1 MTEEVQ
7 EVQLSLNDIAA
18 VVQVID
24 VVTKRGAFEGSELE
38 AVGILRNR
46 FAKFVESK
54 QPPAAEAEGG
64 PEVEQVQAE
73 PVE

>member
-1 MTEEVQ
+1 MSEEI
-7 EVQLSLNDIAA
+7 QLSLNDIAA

-24 VVTKRGAFEGSELE
+24 VVTKRGAFEGPELE

-46 FAKFVESK
+46 FAKFIESK
-54 QPPAAEAEGG
+54 QPKQEEGETPA
-64 PEVEQVQAE
+64 EQVEAE

>member
-18 VVQVID
+18 VVQIID
-24 VVTKRGAFEGSELE
+24 VVTKRGAFEGTELE

-46 FAKFVESK
+46 FSKFVESK
-54 QPPAAEAEGG
+54 QPA
-64 PEVEQVQAE
+64 PEQTNVEQVQAE
-73 PVE
+73 PAE

>member
-1 MTEEVQ
+1 MTEQTQEQ

-18 VVQVID
+18 VVQIID
-24 VVTKRGAFEGSELE
+24 VVTKRGAFEGTELE
-38 AVGILRNR
+38 AVGVLRNR

-54 QPPAAEAEGG
+54 QPPQEGKGVEKAE
-64 PEVEQVQAE
+64 AE

>member
-1 MTEEVQ
+1 MTEQVQEQ

-38 AVGILRNR
+38 AVGVLRNR
-46 FAKFVESK
+46 FAKFVEAKAPK
-54 QPPAAEAEGG
+54 QEEVEKVEAEA
-64 PEVEQVQAE
+64 VEQ
-73 PVE
+73 

>member
-18 VVQVID
+18 VVQIID
-24 VVTKRGAFEGSELE
+24 VVTKRGAFEGTELE

-54 QPPAAEAEGG
+54 QPA
-64 PEVEQVQAE
+64 PEQADAEQVQAE
-73 PVE
+73 PAE

>member
-1 MTEEVQ
+1 MTEQEQ

-18 VVQVID
+18 AVQIID
-24 VVTKRGAFEGSELE
+24 VVTKRGAFEGTELE
-38 AVGILRNR
+38 AVGMLRNR

-54 QPPAAEAEGG
+54 QPPQD
-64 PEVEQVQAE
+64 EVEKTEVE

>member
-24 VVTKRGAFEGSELE
+24 VVTKRGAFEGPELE

-54 QPPAAEAEGG
+54 QPPAAEAEG
-64 PEVEQVQAE
+64 VEQVQAE
-73 PVE
+73 AVE

>member
-1 MTEEVQ
+1 MTEQEQ

-18 VVQVID
+18 AVQIID
-24 VVTKRGAFEGSELE
+24 IVTKRGAFEGTELE
-38 AVGILRNR
+38 AVGMLRNR

-54 QPPAAEAEGG
+54 QPPQD
-64 PEVEQVQAE
+64 EVEKTEAE